1 MLKGIYDVSPNANV
15 TYIHNF
21 LGHSL
26 VFLYIILPNI
36 PVFSL
41 LLLIFFLIAI
51 IGTYVVALT
60 LNQSRLILVSG
71 AWLLS
76 SIFITNWYVLNPTFT
91 AVSILLSSF
100 GYFYIFSILRSKSK
114 IEPLN
119 LLLPTIILF
128 LGYMMRSRGF
138 QSSTLVWLPAITAI
152 LLFKLLN
159 KDYVFVGRY
168 NPKYLL

>member
-1 MLKGIYDVSPNANV
+1 MFISFTLLIYFLNLLNTLTNYYSIYGVNDDYLIDTMLKGIYDVSPNANV

-60 LNQSRLILVSG
+60 LNQSRFIFVSG

-100 GYFYIFSILRSKSK
+100 GYFYIT
-114 IEPLN
+114 N
-119 LLLPTIILF
+119 
-128 LGYMMRSRGF
+128 
-138 QSSTLVWLPAITAI
+138 STFII
-152 LLFKLLN
+152 LLF
-159 KDYVFVGRY
+159 
-168 NPKYLL
+168 